1 MNERDLQLVRTIDSE
16 IRFDGSPAIYLLSTK
31 YTNLVRVNLVL
42 LKDLLD
48 EKHKKGVIVTI
59 DRPHQYI
66 AHLLQLHGI
75 DQTNLIYI
83 DAISSF
89 SSDTKCGSVAKE
101 YQHGPFNIESL
112 PEFLF
117 SEDDSRRVGMVN
129 MADVEFVVMDN
140 VSTMLTYNAM
150 DGIRK
155 FFAKYIEFVN
165 KRKSKPVAT
174 AFVMDRDIYADLY
187 SFISALSTKIID
199 IGMDMTINKALVEG
213 PSSVPSPAVASSVGV
228 AVEPDLGIL
237 KNKGVM

>member
-1 MNERDLQLVRTIDSE
+1 MNERDLQLVRVIDSE
-16 IRFDGSPAIYLLSTK
+16 IRFDGSSAMYLLSAK

-48 EKHKKGVIVTI
+48 EKHKKGIIVTI

-66 AHLLQLHGI
+66 AHLLQLHGV

-89 SSDTKCGSVAKE
+89 SSDTKGGSVAKE
-101 YQHGPFNIESL
+101 YQNGPFNIEAL

-117 SEDDSRRVGMVN
+117 SEDESKRAGMVD
-129 MADVEFVVMDN
+129 MADIEFVVMDN

-155 FFAKYIEFVN
+155 FFAKYVEFVG
-165 KRKSKPVAT
+165 KRKSRPVAT

-199 IGMDMTINKALVEG
+199 IGADMTIKRALAEG
-213 PSSVPSPAVASSVGV
+213 QASVPNLAAASLVGEVAES
-228 AVEPDLGIL
+228 EFGIL
-237 KNKGVM
+237 KKKSVM